1 MILGFTGTR
10 KQPTQ
15 AQLNW
20 VNAVL
25 APVTEFHHGAC
36 VGSDYAMHYQALIRG
51 IPIVVH
57 PPVNTR
63 LMMEIEPHPLVTVLP
78 PQDYHSRNRA
88 IVQAGESL
96 FALPDGPKRQGSG
109 TWYTISYAYASDVPA
124 LIVLPNGE
132 WEVR

>member
-15 AQLNW
+15 AQLGW
-20 VNAVL
+20 VNSIL
-25 APVTEFHHGAC
+25 APVTELHHGAC
-36 VGSDYAMHYQALIRG
+36 VGSDEAMHSQALIRG

-57 PPVNTR
+57 PPTNTR

-88 IVQAGESL
+88 IVQASREL
-96 FALPDGPKRQGSG
+96 FALPDGPEREGSG
-109 TWYTISYAYASDVPA
+109 TWYTINFARDDGLSP
-124 LIVLPNGE
+124 LIVLPDGT
-132 WEVR
+132 WSVR